1 MELSKLNL
9 TELRRLQKRVEA
21 EIERRATIARK
32 DVLKKVQ
39 KMAAEAGISLN
50 ELIAPE
56 GKPAKVPA
64 KRGRPAAA
72 AKPARKAAD
81 RKSVGVAKYRN
92 PENADQTWTGKGRKP
107 QWAQAWVDAGKSLTE
122 LEIK

>member
-21 EIERRATIARK
+21 EIERRATVARK

-50 ELIAPE
+50 DLIAPE
-56 GKPAKVPA
+56 SKPAKVVA

-72 AKPARKAAD
+72 KPARKVAD

-107 QWAQAWVDAGKSLTE
+107 QWAQTWVDAGKSLTE